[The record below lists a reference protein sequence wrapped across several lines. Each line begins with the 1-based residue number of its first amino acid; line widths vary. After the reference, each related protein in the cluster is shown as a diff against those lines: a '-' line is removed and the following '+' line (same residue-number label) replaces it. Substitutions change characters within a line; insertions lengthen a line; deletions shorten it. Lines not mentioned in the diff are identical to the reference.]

1 MKHTIPYERDLNPSQ
16 LEAVKYHNSP
26 LLVLAGAGSGK
37 TRVITYKIA
46 HLINE
51 YSYDPESILAVTFTN
66 KASNE
71 MKLRV
76 KALLG
81 EEVDVWIKT
90 FHSTSAKLL
99 RVYGRYLGVDH
110 SFSII
115 DQHDQHTIVKDIIKK
130 MNIDTESHKPEK
142 YAYLI
147 ERAKDNL
154 LNPIEARSEEF
165 STDPLFYEIYHKYES
180 ILKGENLFDFGD
192 LLFNIVR
199 LLREHENALALMK
212 RRFQY
217 ILVDEFQDTNHSQYE
232 LVKLLALPEG
242 RVCVVGDDDQS
253 IYGFRGAKVEN
264 ILNFQ
269 DDYRGTKVI
278 KLEENYRSYQNI
290 LTASSSLINRN
301 TGRLGKTLYT
311 RKGEGDKLCFFQAST
326 DRNEALF
333 IASEIQKLI
342 YRNGYNY
349 SDMAVFYRMNAQSRS
364 FESAFSQLRIPYTI
378 VGGLRFYE
386 REEIKDILSYIR
398 LVINPMD
405 EISLRRV
412 IAKPPRRIGS
422 KTVDTLIRCTIRRGV
437 PFYRFEECAEIQ
449 SSRLKKLSSFAELA
463 LGLRECMY
471 ETSPPEFL
479 RRIYD
484 ETGYVEWLTE
494 QHKEEKLANLD
505 ELYNA
510 VEEFAKRN
518 TAAPISEFVEE
529 VSLNQAAGEE
539 EFQNN
544 RVFLITLHNA
554 KGLEFPVVF
563 IAGMEEGIFPH
574 YLSGGHKDDLEEERR
589 LCYVGMTRAMERLYL
604 TAAKARRLY
613 GRSIERGIS
622 TFILE
627 VPKELLLYKEEKG
640 LEDGG
645 ISYYSSYAR
654 NRVLHDTTQIDG
666 HAGTGHFDEIEKD
679 ARVIHKQFGRGRV
692 MEVEE
697 GIAVIRFDDGKT
709 MKFMIKYTPIT
720 RVESDEDR

>member
-1 MKHTIPYERDLNPSQ
+1 MKRTIPYERDLNSSQ
-16 LEAVKYHNSP
+16 LEAVKHHDSP

-71 MKLRV
+71 MRLRV

-90 FHSTSAKLL
+90 FHSTAAKLL
-99 RVYGRYLGVDH
+99 RVYGGHFGVNH

-115 DQHDQHTIVKDIIKK
+115 DQHDQRTMVKDIIRK

-154 LNPIEARSEEF
+154 LNPIEARAEEF
-165 STDPLFYEIYHKYES
+165 STDPLFYEIYEMYES

-199 LLREHENALALMK
+199 LLRENKKALALMK

-217 ILVDEFQDTNHSQYE
+217 ILVDEFQDTNHSQYV

-264 ILNFQ
+264 ILYFQ

-311 RKGEGDKLCFFQAST
+311 RKGEGDKLCFFRAST

-333 IASEIQKLI
+333 IAREIQRLI
-342 YRNGYNY
+342 YGNGYSY

-422 KTVDTLIRCTIRRGV
+422 KTVDTLIQSTIRRGV
-437 PFYRFEECAEIQ
+437 PFYKFEECAEIQ
-449 SSRLKKLSSFAELA
+449 SSRQKKLSGFAELV

-479 RRIYD
+479 RRVYD

-510 VEEFAKRN
+510 VEEFTKRN

-574 YLSGGHKDDLEEERR
+574 YLSGEHKDDLEEERR

-604 TAAKARRLY
+604 TAAKERRLY

-640 LEDGG
+640 LENGG
-645 ISYYSSYAR
+645 FSYYSSYAR
-654 NRVLHDTTQIDG
+654 NRVQYNTTQIDV
-666 HAGTGHFDEIEKD
+666 HAGREHFDEIEKD
-679 ARVIHKQFGRGRV
+679 ARVIHKQFGRGKV
-692 MEVEE
+692 LEVEK

-720 RVESDEDR
+720 RVENDEDR